1 VELPSVEPP
10 VLLPVAGAAPIA
22 LEPLEGA
29 PIAVLPGVVGP
40 DMLLLVPGVPPALEP
55 ELEPLPCAPGPGPEL
70 PMLPLLPGVV
80 ELLATVGSQG
90 AAPGAAPV
98 VELEVC
104 ANVKPLAASA
114 AATML
119 YANALIATSFT

>member
-40 DMLLLVPGVPPALEP
+40 DMLLLVPEVPPALEP
-55 ELEPLPCAPGPGPEL
+55 ELEPLPYAPGPGL

-80 ELLATVGSQG
+80 ELPATVGSQG

-119 YANALIATSFT
+119 YADALIVTSFT

>member
-40 DMLLLVPGVPPALEP
+40 DMLLLVVPEVPPALEP
-55 ELEPLPCAPGPGPEL
+55 ELEPLP
-70 PMLPLLPGVV
+70 
-80 ELLATVGSQG
+80 
-90 AAPGAAPV
+90 
-98 VELEVC
+98 
-104 ANVKPLAASA
+104 
-114 AATML
+114 
-119 YANALIATSFT
+119 